1 MSPTMI
7 PALSLVV
14 CTLNEAESIGAVLRE
29 ASAVLAEI
37 PHEIIVV
44 DDSSDEATADVVRA
58 YAVTRPTVRLVRR
71 QGARGLASAAI
82 AGWDAA
88 RGRALAIVDG
98 DGQHDLSLLPAMIEK
113 LDGEAE
119 VVIASRYI
127 LGETGLAGVR
137 DAGSRLATGACTL
150 LLGARAS
157 DPLSGYFVMRQDW
170 YAAVRPKL
178 TGIGFKILVD
188 VLASGSRAPR
198 IAEVSTSLRPRIG
211 GESKLDLSVMID
223 LAALL
228 VEKRTGGA
236 VSARFL
242 MFSAVG
248 VSGMFI
254 HAALLVLTYRHGAGI
269 AFPAAQAVG
278 ILAAM
283 NWNFFVNNSLTFRD
297 RRLRG
302 LALLRGLLAF
312 YLCCAAGGLISEAL
326 ATFLK
331 GHGVQWLAA
340 GMVGAVV
347 AGVWNYQT
355 SKRGTWDE
363 AALAEGARAV
373 FRPRTELK

>member
-1 MSPTMI
+1 MGAPS
-7 PALSLVV
+7 LSLVV

-29 ASAVLAEI
+29 ASGVLARI
-37 PHEIIVV
+37 AHEIIVV

-58 YAVTRPTVRLVRR
+58 YAAIDPTVRLVRR
-71 QGARGLASAAI
+71 EGARGLASAAI
-82 AGWDAA
+82 AGWDVA

-98 DGQHDLSLLPAMIEK
+98 DGQHDLSLLPGMLAR

-119 VVIASRYI
+119 VVAASRYL
-127 LGETGLAGVR
+127 LGETGLTGLR
-137 DAGSRLATGACTL
+137 DAGSRAATGACTL
-150 LLGARAS
+150 LLGARAT
-157 DPLSGYFVMRQDW
+157 DPLSGYFVMRRDW
-170 YAAVRPKL
+170 YEAVRPRL

-188 VLASGSRAPR
+188 VLASGPRAPR
-198 IAEVSTSLRPRIG
+198 IAEVPTSLRPRIA
-211 GESKLDLSVMID
+211 GESKLDLGVMAD

-228 VEKRTGGA
+228 VEKRTRGV

-254 HAALLVLTYRHGAGI
+254 HAALLVLTYRHGAGV
-269 AFPAAQAVG
+269 AFPAAQAIG
-278 ILAAM
+278 ILGAM

-297 RRLRG
+297 RRLKG
-302 LALLRGLLAF
+302 AGLLRGLLSF
-312 YLCCAAGGLISEAL
+312 YLYCAAGGLLSEAL
-326 ATFLK
+326 ATYLK

-340 GMVGAVV
+340 GMAGALA
-347 AGVWNYQT
+347 AGVWNYQS
-355 SKRGTWDE
+355 SKRGTWGA

>member
-1 MSPTMI
+1 MSPTPA

-14 CTLNEAESIGAVLRE
+14 CTLNEAESVGAVLRE
-29 ASAVLAEI
+29 ASGVLAGMS
-37 PHEIIVV
+37 HEIIVV

-58 YAVTRPTVRLVRR
+58 YAAIVPAVRLVRR
-71 QGARGLASAAI
+71 PGARGLASAAI

-98 DGQHDLSLLPAMIEK
+98 DGQHDLSLLPGMVDE
-113 LDGEAE
+113 LDGDAE
-119 VVIASRYI
+119 VVVASRYI
-127 LGETGLAGVR
+127 LGETGLSGVR
-137 DAGSRLATGACTL
+137 DAGSRLATGACTM

-170 YAAVRPKL
+170 YAAVRPRL

-188 VLASGSRAPR
+188 VLASGARAPR

-211 GESKLDLSVMID
+211 GASKLDLGVMVD

-228 VEKRTGGA
+228 VEKRTRGA

-242 MFSAVG
+242 MFSGVG

-254 HAALLVLTYRHGAGI
+254 HAALLILTYRHGAGVP
-269 AFPAAQAVG
+269 FSVAQAIG
-278 ILAAM
+278 ILGAM
-283 NWNFFVNNSLTFRD
+283 NWNFFVNNALTFRD
-297 RRLRG
+297 RRLKGAG
-302 LALLRGLLAF
+302 LIRGLLAF
-312 YLCCAAGGLISEAL
+312 YLCCAAGGMISEAL

-331 GHGVQWLAA
+331 GHGVQWLVA
-340 GMVGAVV
+340 GMTGAVV

-355 SKRGTWDE
+355 SKRGTWD
-363 AALAEGARAV
+363 AASLAEGARAI
-373 FRPRTELK
+373 FRPRAELK